1 MELFLFLYIDLCM
14 YFINGSV
21 KNLGLL
27 ISSDNL
33 VHLRMPL
40 SNALLKQQILHVLLR
55 GGRV

>member
-1 MELFLFLYIDLCM
+1 LFLYVDLYL
-14 YFINGSV
+14 YFINGCV

-40 SNALLKQQILHVLLR
+40 SYALLKQQILPVLLR